1 MKTEIEF
8 VEAALKEARE
18 LQHRLNNVCDH
29 LVASLAALRER
40 DAAAAAH
47 LAEERLRVDKE
58 SRETLSRM
66 IDAGLNLAQQ
76 AVTASTSRK
85 TASQQVPRKKR
96 RAARPR

>member
-66 IDAGLNLAQQ
+66 IDVGLNLAQQ
-76 AVTASTSRK
+76 AGQAQSRHAHKKVVRNKKTSR
-85 TASQQVPRKKR
+85 
-96 RAARPR
+96 

>member
-40 DAAAAAH
+40 DAAAATH
-47 LAEERLRVDKE
+47 LAEERLRLDKE

-76 AVTASTSRK
+76 AVQSRSHRAHRKAIRRK
-85 TASQQVPRKKR
+85 TTR
-96 RAARPR
+96 

>member
-47 LAEERLRVDKE
+47 LAEQRLRVDKE

-76 AVTASTSRK
+76 AVQAQSRRTGK
-85 TASQQVPRKKR
+85 KEIRKNATR
-96 RAARPR
+96 